1 MHHKL
6 SKAQVFTCSWSGMVL
21 TLQIVQF
28 MFHETGSEE
37 SLSLMLGT
45 MHVILGTDHK
55 STKHEGS
62 VKKEP
67 EFQI

>member
-1 MHHKL
+1 
-6 SKAQVFTCSWSGMVL
+6 MVL